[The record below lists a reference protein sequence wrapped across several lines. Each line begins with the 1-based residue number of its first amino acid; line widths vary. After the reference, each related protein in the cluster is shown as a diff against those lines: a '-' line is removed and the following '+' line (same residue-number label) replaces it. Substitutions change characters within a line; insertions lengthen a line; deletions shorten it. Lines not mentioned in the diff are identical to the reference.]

1 MSNQQGSNIFGKW
14 LYHQE
19 AQVSQRMLMNSLV
32 SMIQRF
38 KSLLFEQDVKVVK
51 LLVLRH
57 QR

>member
-1 MSNQQGSNIFGKW
+1 MSNQQGSNI

-19 AQVSQRMLMNSLV
+19 AQVSQQMMMNSLV

-38 KSLLFEQDVKVVK
+38 KSLLFEQDVIVVK
-51 LLVLRH
+51 LLVLRY